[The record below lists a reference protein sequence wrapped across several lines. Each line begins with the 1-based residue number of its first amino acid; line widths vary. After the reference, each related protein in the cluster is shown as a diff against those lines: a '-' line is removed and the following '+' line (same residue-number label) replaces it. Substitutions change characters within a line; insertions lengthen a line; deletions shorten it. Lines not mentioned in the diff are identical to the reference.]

1 MKGFQIRRRVRLLW
15 QALFAD
21 RFALKA
27 HIEKKEQ
34 SAYALSV
41 LKSGLRMM
49 KVDPPRGN
57 QPFFGLGPANLRVNN
72 ATMADLARVLSHVVG
87 RPVVDQTGIGGRY
100 DCLLKFLPSPAD
112 RAELPP
118 NEQPPADAAPDVYA
132 ALERQCGLHLQST
145 RALADTVII
154 DEIEK
159 PSEN

>member
-1 MKGFQIRRRVRLLW
+1 LW